1 MERLIVACVQQRM
14 RLPETLA
21 DYGEDLRR
29 FLRIAVTKRARLVVF
44 PELGG
49 VMVTPP
55 LLQDTRSNLLKRADR
70 GMRRRASFSQRLT
83 GLFAYYMA
91 GLLGADLRKNM
102 AALLDVAAN
111 DVWQAYSD
119 LFGGLARE
127 FGLTIVA
134 PSAYLPD
141 PVDGVIRNLA
151 AVFGPSGERLG
162 YQTKVMLHP
171 ADEAL
176 ARPGSAWDVI
186 ATEAGSLGLI
196 LGGDVLYPEV
206 GRLLAYQGAEILIVM
221 GACPTVELYQKV
233 RTGAL
238 ARMQDNQIFGIVS
251 FLVGENVLAHS
262 QKEPFVGR
270 SAILAPQELT
280 PRSNGVMV
288 EMGNQ
293 RSEGVLTA
301 ELDLVALKNLWESS
315 DTPVRKTLPLE
326 QAGQVLAKLYQKLQ
340 TLPRIG
346 RETARPEMTIAE
358 PSLGQPVLP
367 APKELIGL
375 DDLSVI
381 SSLTSR
387 WPLHGSNQKLKST
400 PDHMTD
406 LTELP
411 DNLLDNLAIR
421 ELAASQ
427 TRAAGALPDVIADDE
442 TDEMDA
448 LPGASTDRT

>member
-1 MERLIVACVQQRM
+1 MDRLIVACVQQRM
-14 RLPETLA
+14 RLPETLD
-21 DYGEDLRR
+21 DYREDLRR
-29 FLRIAVTKRARLVVF
+29 FLRIAETKQARLVVF
-44 PELGG
+44 PELAG

-55 LLQDTRSNLLKRADR
+55 LLQDTRSNLLKRADQ

-83 GLFAYYMA
+83 GLFADYA
-91 GLLGADLRKNM
+91 ARLLRADLRKNM
-102 AALLDVAAN
+102 AALMDVAAG

-127 FGLTIVA
+127 FGITIVA

-141 PVDGVIRNLA
+141 PLDGVIRNLA
-151 AVFGPSGERLG
+151 VVFGPLGERLG
-162 YQTKVMLHP
+162 YQAKVMLHFE
-171 ADEAL
+171 DEEMAQ
-176 ARPGSAWDVI
+176 PGTTWDVI
-186 ATEAGSLGLI
+186 ATEVGSLGLI

-206 GRLLAYQGAEILIVM
+206 GRLLAYQGAEILIVL

-251 FLVGENVLAHS
+251 FLVGENALARA
-262 QKEPFVGR
+262 QQAPFVGR

-301 ELDLVALKNLWESS
+301 ELDFVALKGLWESS

-326 QAGQVLAKLYQKLQ
+326 QAGQVLSTLYQKLQ
-340 TLPRIG
+340 TLPRI
-346 RETARPEMTIAE
+346 AKSQAPAE
-358 PSLGQPVLP
+358 GAVADAPPTKPVLP
-367 APKELIGL
+367 APKEPIRLA
-375 DDLSVI
+375 DLAVI
-381 SSLTSR
+381 SGLTSR
-387 WPLHGSNQKLKST
+387 WPLHGINHKLKSST
-400 PDHMTD
+400 DHLTD
-406 LTELP
+406 LAELP
-411 DNLLDNLAIR
+411 DNLLDNLKMR
-421 ELAASQ
+421 ERSAPHHRS
-427 TRAAGALPDVIADDE
+427 ALSDVVADDE

-448 LPGASTDRT
+448 LPGASGDRT